1 MNIKKRI
8 EKIQSRV
15 YSFCYDYL
23 GLKYFRKIAL
33 TDVISFTGSQQ
44 LTGLLPLI
52 GYALVIVSVGDFLYI
67 LYPPQF
73 QNPTWE
79 LNAIG
84 SLIEN
89 SWALLIGFGFIFSR
103 YFTGNAEYIWFLEIF
118 ILRVIRWVI
127 LIMAIGFI
135 FLIPLVV
142 LNTNRLIDSS
152 KEEIT
157 KQLATQLNQ
166 IKNVDSQLD
175 QVSDINQIIA
185 LGKSL
190 GLNTDDFPT
199 IPKAQIK
206 TQIRERL
213 TTFKSNVEQQSV
225 NIQKQQSRNILKN
238 SAKILFSGI
247 IMCSIFII
255 IWLVIGRVYI

>member
-1 MNIKKRI
+1 MNIKKNI
-8 EKIQSRV
+8 EEVQSKL
-15 YSFCYDYL
+15 YTFGYDYL

-52 GYALVIVSVGDFLYI
+52 GYALVIASIGDFLYI
-67 LYPPQF
+67 LYPPQL
-73 QNPTWE
+73 QNPVWE
-79 LNAIG
+79 LTAIG

-118 ILRVIRWVI
+118 ILKTIRWVI
-127 LIMAIGFI
+127 LIVAIGFI
-135 FLIPLVV
+135 FLIPLIV
-142 LNTNRLIDSS
+142 LNTNRLMDSS
-152 KEEIT
+152 KEQIT
-157 KQLATQLNQ
+157 QQLATQLNQ

-190 GLNTDDFPT
+190 GLNTDDFPS
-199 IPKAQIK
+199 IPKPQVK

-213 TTFKSNVEQQSV
+213 ATFKSNIEQQSV
-225 NIQKQQSRNILKN
+225 NAQKQQTRSILKN
-238 SAKILFSGI
+238 SAKILFSGT
-247 IMCSIFII
+247 IMFSIFII
-255 IWLVIGRVYI
+255 IWVVLGRVYI